1 MYIKIEGLDSLL
13 KRLGTLDGSL
23 KHAMRKGREK
33 LTKQV
38 QAQAKQLAPVD
49 TGQLKNSI
57 EAVNGSEESI
67 VGTNAEHAIFNEFGT
82 GRLGDPEV
90 PHTEKEHWVYMG
102 ADGKFYTTHGMEPR
116 PFMRSAA
123 QFGAKAA
130 PEIFAEEIKKE
141 MKGHG

>member
-13 KRLGTLDGSL
+13 KRLDTLDGSL

-90 PHTEKEHWVYMG
+90 PHTEKERWTYMG
-102 ADGKFYTTHGMEPR
+102 ADGKFYTTRGMKPR
-116 PFMRSAA
+116 PFMRPAA
-123 QFGAKAA
+123 QFGGKAA

-141 MKGHG
+141 LERHG